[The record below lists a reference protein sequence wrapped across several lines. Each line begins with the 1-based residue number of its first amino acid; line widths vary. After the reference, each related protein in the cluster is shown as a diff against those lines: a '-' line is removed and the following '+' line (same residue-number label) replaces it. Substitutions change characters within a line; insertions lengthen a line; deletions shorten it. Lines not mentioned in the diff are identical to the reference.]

1 MPKIFLSTFIFAI
14 LVAFVACTPPTA
26 PKEKTA
32 PKPEPKKEVP
42 TNPTTQKKEVELPP
56 GAMVLRGDITFVGR
70 KVIGSHDFVFKKW
83 TGYAQLKDEKIAG
96 GSIRFQIE
104 TASVVAD
111 EGNRSKW
118 TPKLE
123 AHMKD
128 PDFFHVEKFPT
139 ATFSSSNIAA
149 ETTNS
154 ANTYRISGTLNI
166 KGISKEVTFPAVIT
180 MENGKPNASAEIT
193 INRQDFGIKY
203 PGKPDN
209 LIQDNVVITIK
220 AKG

>member
-1 MPKIFLSTFIFAI
+1 MPKIILTTFASVILTVAI
-14 LVAFVACTPPTA
+14 ACTQPPTQEEKAA
-26 PKEKTA
+26 PKV
-32 PKPEPKKEVP
+32 EPKKEAPPAPVP
-42 TNPTTQKKEVELPP
+42 QKKEIEVPP
-56 GAMVLRGDITFVGR
+56 GAMALRGDITFVGR

-83 TGYAQLKDEKIAG
+83 TGYAQLKDEKIVG
-96 GSIRFQIE
+96 GAIGFQIE

-139 ATFSSSNIAA
+139 ATFKSSNIAA
-149 ETTNS
+149 KITNS
-154 ANTYRISGTLNI
+154 ADTYSISGTLTI
-166 KGISKEVTFPAVIT
+166 KGISKDVTFPAVIT
-180 MENGKPNASAEIT
+180 MENGKPNASAELT
-193 INRQDFGIKY
+193 INRQDFGIRY

-209 LIQDNVVITIK
+209 LIQDEVVITIK